1 MNLIEQIKQHIAETG
16 NTQAKIAKESGIS
29 QGALSAYLNGS
40 YKGSIEDVET
50 KLNAYFERLA
60 YKLREFIEAPSFI
73 ETKTAMQIFST
84 LRFAQN
90 ANVLAIIHGASGVG
104 KTQAA
109 REFRRRYNNV
119 WMVTASPSRSSLSEI
134 LYEIALEVGISDAP
148 RRKGMLARLIARKM
162 KGTAGLLIIDE
173 ADHLP
178 YEALEEL
185 RLLQEE
191 ITNESDEIGT
201 GIGLVL
207 IGNDKVY
214 TRIKGGINPAHEYGR
229 LWSRNAKRTSIQK
242 TKQADTKAVAEA
254 WGLQDNKDALDIMQR
269 ITETGGGLRILTH
282 TLRLAAIVAK
292 DRNIPL
298 NVELIQLARKDLL
311 STGD

>member
-1 MNLIEQIKQHIAETG
+1 MNVIEQVRQHIAETG
-16 NTQAKIAKESGIS
+16 ATQTRIAKEAGLSA
-29 QGALSAYLNGS
+29 GALSAYLSES
-40 YKGSIEDVET
+40 YKGNIEEVEA
-50 KLNAYFERLA
+50 KLTAYFERLA
-60 YKLREFIEAPSFI
+60 QKLREFIEAPSFI
-73 ETKTAMQIFST
+73 ETKTATQIFST

-109 REFRRRYNNV
+109 REYRRRYNNV
-119 WMVTASPSRSSLSEI
+119 WVVTASPSRSSLSEI

-148 RRKGMLARLIARKM
+148 RRKGTLSRLIARKI
-162 KGTAGLLIIDE
+162 KGTEGLLIVDE

-185 RLLQEE
+185 RLLQEK
-191 ITNESDEIGT
+191 ITNESDIGS
-201 GIGLVL
+201 GVGLVL

-254 WGLQDNKDALDIMQR
+254 WGLRDNQEVLEVMQR

-282 TLRLAAIVAK
+282 TLRLAGMVAK
-292 DRNIPL
+292 GSNRLIDADLITQARA
-298 NVELIQLARKDLL
+298 ELLGK
-311 STGD
+311 GE

>member
-1 MNLIEQIKQHIAETG
+1 MTLIEKIKQHIAETG
-16 NTQAKIAKESGIS
+16 YSQAKIAKLIGINA
-29 QGALSAYLNGS
+29 GALSAYLSEN
-40 YKGSIEDVET
+40 YKGNIAELEE
-50 KLNAYFERLA
+50 KLTAYFELLA
-60 YKLREFIEAPSFI
+60 QKSIEYVEAPSFI
-73 ETKTAMQIFST
+73 ETTTARQVFGT

-109 REFRRRYNNV
+109 REYRRRYNNV
-119 WMVTASPSRSSLSEI
+119 WLVTASPSRSSLSEI
-134 LYEIALEVGISDAP
+134 LYEIAHEAGISDAP
-148 RRKGMLARLIARKM
+148 RRKGTLARLIARKM
-162 KGTAGLLIIDE
+162 RGTAGLLIIDE

-178 YEALEEL
+178 YEAFEEL

-191 ITNESDEIGT
+191 ITNDSDIGA
-201 GIGLVL
+201 GVGLVL

-242 TKQADTKAVAEA
+242 TKQADTKAVAES
-254 WGLQDNKDALDIMQR
+254 WGLSGDKEALEVMQS

-282 TLRLAAIVAK
+282 TLRLATIVAK
-292 DRNIPL
+292 DRRIPL
-298 NVELIQLARKDLL
+298 SAELIQLARKDLL

>member
-1 MNLIEQIKQHIAETG
+1 MKIIELVRHHIAETG
-16 NTQAKIAKESGIS
+16 ATQAKIAKESGIN
-29 QGALSAYLNGS
+29 QGALSAYLNES
-40 YKGSIEDVET
+40 YKGNIEEVEV
-50 KLNAYFERLA
+50 KLTAYFERLSQ
-60 YKLREFIEAPSFI
+60 KLREFIETPSFI
-73 ETKTAMQIFST
+73 ETTTARQIFNT

-90 ANVLAIIHGASGVG
+90 ANVLAIVHGASGVG

-109 REFRRRYNNV
+109 REYRRRYNNV
-119 WMVTASPSRSSLSEI
+119 WIVTASPSRSSLSEI
-134 LYEIALEVGISDAP
+134 LYEIALELGISDAP

-162 KGTAGLLIIDE
+162 KGTAGVLIVDE

-191 ITNESDEIGT
+191 ITNESDIGA

-214 TRIKGGINPAHEYGR
+214 TRMKGGINPAHEYGR

-242 TKQADTKAVAEA
+242 TKQADVKAVAEA
-254 WGLQDNKDALDIMQR
+254 WGLKDNKEALEVMQR

-292 DRNIPL
+292 DRNVPL